1 MSDDSGLSA
10 KKIIISA
17 IVSIFLVLLG
27 AGVSWFVQTRQSTA
41 ANKLRYVDYQDRFL
55 DSVIRQ
61 PTIPG
66 KKIEI
71 LLDGQRVANVSQVSV
86 AIYNFSD
93 RDYEQVP
100 IYITLKG
107 EDGNALQLIGESAA
121 GANNIPEAITPIANV
136 AQGDDPS
143 VKRYGY
149 MVTTLNRTQFTEP
162 QFSANYLILGKN
174 KPRVDVQTQ
183 KIGLE
188 LRQYSPAN
196 YGSSWLGWL
205 PFIFVL
211 LYVAGIYLAHRFA
224 LKRALKQDEKI
235 RLALVATLS
244 KPEAKDQLSLGQEP
258 SVLAGYLLKE
268 MQKVRWEQLPRLG
281 RWLSGLSKPE

>member
-1 MSDDSGLSA
+1 
-10 KKIIISA
+10 
-17 IVSIFLVLLG
+17 
-27 AGVSWFVQTRQSTA
+27 
-41 ANKLRYVDYQDRFL
+41 
-55 DSVIRQ
+55 
-61 PTIPG
+61 
-66 KKIEI
+66 
-71 LLDGQRVANVSQVSV
+71 VSQVSV